1 MIDIK
6 TFFSAIKWGLL
17 FQAICWGSFILF
29 DENSF
34 MGEGAAIICGIIILI
49 GVLVFYLLKANK
61 YLKKNK
67 FKPLMFNIILFI
79 FWVISSFAM
88 TTLLLE
94 LVNNGYL
101 HVCGGDGWDCFLNGI
116 EYFFYGLFMVVLA
129 ILIILINIIIMI
141 YKFIK
146 KKRKKQK

>member
-17 FQAICWGSFILF
+17 FQIVCWGSFILF

-34 MGEGAAIICGIIILI
+34 MDEGAAIICGIIILI
-49 GVLVFYLLKANK
+49 GVLVFYLLKVNK
-61 YLKKNK
+61 YLKKNN

-88 TTLLLE
+88 TALLLE

-101 HVCGGDGWDCFLNGI
+101 HVCSGGWDCFLNGI
-116 EYFFYGLFMVVLA
+116 EYPIYGFFMVVLGIV
-129 ILIILINIIIMI
+129 ILLINIIILI
-141 YKFIK
+141 YKFINK
-146 KKRKKQK
+146 KIKKQK